1 MNENRLLYVSLI
13 DKSDPRLL
21 GVIKKVESILRV
33 FNKCDC
39 EAAILCFNTKEEM
52 ELYNNEKVLKSFRI
66 THTVS
71 RKSLLSRYKR
81 KKEIFDIIYNVATKV
96 YRSDIVIFRYIMT
109 DHFFVRILDEFNH
122 FGICTILDIPTYPY
136 DKELKKNLY
145 WHAKSYVDRFYRR
158 RLRKN
163 VNFVYSPSDE
173 SYIFGIQ
180 NIRATNGIDCSSI
193 KIQRPREGE
202 FGDLHFVSVAN
213 VSFWHGYD
221 RIIRGMCEYYKSN
234 PSKPVYYYCVGEG
247 DVLPE
252 LKKLVNELD
261 LNSYV
266 IFHGT
271 KTGEDLD
278 KVVDEC
284 DIAFGSLGNH
294 RKGLYADSAL
304 KNREYCARGIPFVI
318 ASDDQDFPETFPFV
332 YRIPKDDSPVDINQ
346 VIKWYENLIK
356 EHPNYSIEMRKY
368 AEENLSWDAKMKPVI
383 EKIKELA
390 KEKERKPTT

>member
-1 MNENRLLYVSLI
+1 MNLLYSAFIREDSEAKGFL
-13 DKSDPRLL
+13 
-21 GVIKKVESILRV
+21 KKVISQCNVFKREFGNVYLYISRKDEAVLYKVEKNGLQEIDTFKYNKLSV
-33 FNKCDC
+33 FN
-39 EAAILCFNTKEEM
+39 EESRIRKIKGFLRYNSFL
-52 ELYNNEKVLKSFRI
+52 EYLNEIIHLYKIDVLYLRNSYP
-66 THTVS
+66 T
-71 RKSLLSRYKR
+71 RKLM
-81 KKEIFDIIYNVATKV
+81 N
-96 YRSDIVIFRYIMT
+96 
-109 DHFFVRILDEFNH
+109 ILDNKKLVK
-122 FGICTILDIPTYPY
+122 ILEYPTYPY
-136 DKELKKNLY
+136 EEEYKKIQPKLEHILFWNNKPKKIEELVDLVVGISAEKNLNVDEKFILINNGIQLEGLNIKKQNKKNYLN
-145 WHAKSYVDRFYRR
+145 
-158 RLRKN
+158 LL
-163 VNFVYSPSDE
+163 
-173 SYIFGIQ
+173 
-180 NIRATNGIDCSSI
+180 SI
-193 KIQRPREGE
+193 
-202 FGDLHFVSVAN
+202 AN
-213 VSFWHGYD
+213 VAFWHGYD
-221 RIIRGMCEYYKSN
+221 RIIKGLHEYYKIN
-234 PSKPVYYYCVGEG
+234 PEKEVFYHCVGEG
-247 DVLPE
+247 PE
-252 LKKLVNELD
+252 LTNLKKLTKELN
-261 LNSYV
+261 LEKYV

>member
-1 MNENRLLYVSLI
+1 MNLLYSAFIREDSEAKGFL
-13 DKSDPRLL
+13 
-21 GVIKKVESILRV
+21 KKVISQCNVFKREFGNVYLYISRKDEAVLYKVEKNGLQEIDTFKYNKLSV
-33 FNKCDC
+33 FN
-39 EAAILCFNTKEEM
+39 EESRIRKIKGFLRYNSFL
-52 ELYNNEKVLKSFRI
+52 EYLNEIIHLYKIDVLYLRNSYP
-66 THTVS
+66 T
-71 RKSLLSRYKR
+71 RKLM
-81 KKEIFDIIYNVATKV
+81 N
-96 YRSDIVIFRYIMT
+96 
-109 DHFFVRILDEFNH
+109 ILDNKKLVK
-122 FGICTILDIPTYPY
+122 ILEYPTYPY
-136 DKELKKNLY
+136 EEEYKKIQPKLEHILFWNNKPKKIEELVDLVVGISAEKNLNVDEKFILINNGIQLEGLNIKKQNKKNYLN
-145 WHAKSYVDRFYRR
+145 
-158 RLRKN
+158 LL
-163 VNFVYSPSDE
+163 
-173 SYIFGIQ
+173 
-180 NIRATNGIDCSSI
+180 SI
-193 KIQRPREGE
+193 
-202 FGDLHFVSVAN
+202 AN
-213 VSFWHGYD
+213 VAFWHGYD
-221 RIIRGMCEYYKSN
+221 RIIKGLHEYYKIN
-234 PSKPVYYYCVGEG
+234 PEKEVFYHCVGEG
-247 DVLPE
+247 PE
-252 LKKLVNELD
+252 LTNLKKLTKELN
-261 LNSYV
+261 LEKYV

-284 DIAFGSLGNH
+284 DIALGSLGNH